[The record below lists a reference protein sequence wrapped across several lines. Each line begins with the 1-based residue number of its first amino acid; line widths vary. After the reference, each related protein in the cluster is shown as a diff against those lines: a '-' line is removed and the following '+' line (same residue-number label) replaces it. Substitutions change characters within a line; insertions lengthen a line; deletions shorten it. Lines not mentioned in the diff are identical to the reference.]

1 MSGKTSGLGAAVSV
15 DDASGSAQAI
25 TNDVTDFSMAT
36 PVALQD
42 ITGVDKYAHEKLS
55 LLADGTVQLKG
66 IFNAA
71 ANMSHAV
78 LSSVPSTIATR
89 AVKITPTA
97 ETTPYL
103 QMNMLF
109 SSYDITRA
117 AAGELTWQA
126 DASLEDGTAPDWTNS

>member
-1 MSGKTSGLGAAVSV
+1 MAKTSGMGAAVSV
-15 DDASGSAQAI
+15 DDADGDPQAI
-25 TNDVTDFSMAT
+25 TNDVTDYSMAT

-42 ITGVDKYAHEKLS
+42 VTGVDKYAHEKLG

-78 LSSVPSTIATR
+78 LSTVPSTIVTR
-89 AVKITPTA
+89 TAKITPTSS
-97 ETTPYL
+97 TTPYL
-103 QMNMLF
+103 SMEMLF
-109 SSYDITRA
+109 SSYDITRGA
-117 AAGELTWQA
+117 DGALTWQS